1 MSSQRPTWVSL
12 FFPVAKLAVAARV
25 LSVGIEPRVGLVRS
39 TWICWGFGGGESWEG
54 VAAAFAGGNDGK
66 KASSAAWKNLPGIR
80 FMKHNWSTW
89 TALVDKVSH
98 VQQSD
103 FAVRL
108 EIPLRLLLLKLC
120 LACPAK
126 SR

>member
-12 FFPVAKLAVAARV
+12 FFPAAELAVAARV
-25 LSVGIEPRVGLVRS
+25 LSVGIEPRVGFVRS
-39 TWICWGFGGGESWEG
+39 TWICWGFGGGSWER

-66 KASSAAWKNLPGIR
+66 KAPSAAWSLPGRR

-89 TALVDKVSH
+89 TALVDTVSH
-98 VQQSD
+98 VQLSD
-103 FAVRL
+103 LAVRL